1 MNNICSYDDVA
12 LTESAQ
18 ARRRRIVEAS
28 YCTDLPLKEF
38 AASQGIGFSTLGKW
52 RKMLKSDS
60 SPAFLPVELND
71 AAPKQEPVLSC
82 SADPVSPTR
91 VAITLVSGCTLD
103 VREDISI
110 TVLKRLLNAMAQL

>member
-18 ARRRRIVEAS
+18 ARRSRIVGES

-71 AAPKQEPVLSC
+71 TTPKQQPVLSP
-82 SADPVSPTR
+82 SNEPVFPER

-103 VREDISI
+103 VREDISG
-110 TVLKRLLNAMAQL
+110 TALKRLLNAMAQL

>member
-1 MNNICSYDDVA
+1 MNNICSYDNVV

-18 ARRRRIVEAS
+18 ARRRRIVGAS

-60 SPAFLPVELND
+60 SPAFLPVELNE
-71 AAPKQEPVLSC
+71 AAPKQQPVLRC
-82 SADPVSPTR
+82 SGDVDPPAR
-91 VAITLVSGCTLD
+91 VVITLVSGCTLD
-103 VREDISI
+103 IREDISG
-110 TVLKRLLNAMAQL
+110 TALKRLVSIVAQL